1 MTVISLRDYAKE
13 KNVSYEAIRKQV
25 VRYREELGT
34 HIIVDG
40 RQQFLDEYAVAFL
53 DEKRKKNP
61 IMIYQQSKDETINA
75 QQEEIRRLQAKVT
88 EQAEQLVDLTNFKL
102 ETNEKQR
109 LIEAAQKEQEERQQ
123 ALDLREQS
131 MNQEIQEA
139 RQAAYES
146 AFNAA
151 QEEFDKVATA
161 AAKEAAGKI
170 AAAEAAQKEAED
182 KLHLQEQSEAGKDRR
197 IAELE
202 NLSPWEAFWIQ
213 FRKWMKGELNNGS
226 EERSPAG
233 DDTP

>member
-13 KNVSYEAIRKQV
+13 KHVSYEAIRKQV

-61 IMIYQQSKDETINA
+61 IMIYQHSKDETIEA
-75 QQEEIRRLQAKVT
+75 QQKEIQRLQAKVT
-88 EQAEQLVDLTNFKL
+88 AQAEQIVDLTNFKI
-102 ETNEKQR
+102 EATEQQR
-109 LIEAAQKEQEERQQ
+109 LIEATKTEQAEREQ

-151 QEEFDKVATA
+151 QEEFDKVATKA
-161 AAKEAAGKI
+161 AREAEGKI
-170 AAAEAAQKEAED
+170 AAAKAAQKEAED
-182 KLHLQEQSEAGKDRR
+182 KLYLQEQSEAGKDRR
-197 IAELE
+197 IQELE
-202 NLSPWEAFWIQ
+202 SLTPWEAFWIQ